1 MASKTAAL
9 TSDSSSE
16 LYQSH
21 HQQPTTT
28 QTPRA
33 EIPSTSTTSS
43 SFYASSN
50 SSSKEDAL
58 SSDREAL
65 PSIEHGIGESFDAA
79 IAERHKTN
87 SGHTTSSDQWH
98 GSPSNVDSSMTSTSD
113 EDSGIRHKQSDSLN
127 MTPVAPSVNKS
138 SESNTSLKV
147 NIANTKEPQEQSE
160 TSPLESHLSMVEQYL
175 AMQQEKEKNGSSS
188 IGSDTAP
195 TSNATVNIDDISAIS
210 ASSTQGNSED
220 RPISDDI
227 CTTNDETTSFP
238 YARSSGTS
246 FRSSVGSAKSPVAS
260 RSRATSRAG
269 QTPFPDTIP
278 ENVSATPKLG
288 GSRTSVPKT
297 PTLTQAQK
305 DSFNSP
311 SQNLTSPASASNLR
325 RSQTDASNSSKGRSR
340 RSTLNGSAKS
350 VKGVFSNIVNSFK
363 SNSGERPE
371 EEANLRNEK
380 HDSTGSLSRATSSLK
395 ISSPY
400 DAKHLTHVG
409 YNSNTGQFTGIP
421 KEWEKM
427 LADSGISQTE
437 VEQHPQA
444 VIDVMNFYQS
454 NQTKSGIYSKFEK
467 AKIQNVTSPAIRA
480 DNGDSVGAFL
490 SPTPQL
496 ESGTDYFAIHP
507 VINSSGASVST
518 LVDSSAPPPKPQP
531 YSDTHFIPS
540 RPAPKPPGAGASAS
554 SISSASSHITT
565 SGATA
570 VAITSNNSTAVRGTS
585 SGGPMQNFSVKTPT
599 IEGSTPSTQ
608 SRFDP
613 GLSIPTTPTT
623 PTNPSASSKAPS
635 ELQAARSPPPRPPP
649 APPLGVPSVHA
660 SFPKNESGAP
670 MAAGNFP
677 QRHPNHQYTPKT
689 QQQPQQASLAALQG
703 QVPGG
708 KPLTQ
713 QRMNQLIQE
722 QQAHEQK
729 LKKRQVEEYLIRQ
742 QQQQQL
748 QQQKVE
754 KPQPQPVDAAKQPE
768 YKVPQQPAT
777 NSSQHQPTRQQLQQE
792 ELRQLQM
799 ATGGEGASG
808 QTAAAAAPKDLSAA
822 TRRRE
827 ARRKRDLEV
836 IAKLRSICSEGDPS
850 RLYRSLVKVGQGA
863 SGGVFTAYQVGSN
876 QSVAIK
882 QMNLEQQP
890 KKELIVNEILVM
902 KASKHKNI
910 VNYMDSY
917 LHGGDLWVVME
928 YMEGGNLT
936 DVVSYN
942 MMSEGQIG
950 AVCRETLHG
959 LEHLHSK
966 GVIHRDI
973 KSDNVLLSMRGDIKL
988 TDFGYCAQI
997 NETNDKRT
1005 TLVGTPYWMA
1015 PEVVCRKEYGPKI
1028 DVWSLGIMAIEMI
1041 EGEPPY
1047 MNESPIR
1054 ALYLI
1059 ITNGTPELKDPDAIS
1074 PVFKEFLNWCL
1085 QVDIDK
1091 RASAEELLGH
1101 EFIQKADNCRS
1112 LAPLVKAARL
1122 ARAAERGR

>member
-1 MASKTAAL
+1 MKASAPRAGVAKTANSL
-9 TSDSSSE
+9 TADSSNDS
-16 LYQSH
+16 YP
-21 HQQPTTT
+21 HQQATTK
-28 QTPRA
+28 PASRS

-50 SSSKEDAL
+50 SSSKDDAT

-65 PSIEHGIGESFDAA
+65 PSTEHGIGESFDAA
-79 IAERHKTN
+79 IADRHKTS

-113 EDSGIRHKQSDSLN
+113 EDCAIGQKQSDSLN
-127 MTPVAPSVNKS
+127 MTPVAPSVNRS
-138 SESNTSLKV
+138 MESHPSLKV
-147 NIANTKEPQEQSE
+147 NTANEKEPQEQSE

-188 IGSDTAP
+188 SGSDTASNSNTTANTDDIGSSSRNVTTDDRP
-195 TSNATVNIDDISAIS
+195 TSEDISA
-210 ASSTQGNSED
+210 A
-220 RPISDDI
+220 
-227 CTTNDETTSFP
+227 NDESTSFSHS
-238 YARSSGTS
+238 RFSGAS
-246 FRSSVGSAKSPVAS
+246 FRSSIGSAKSPVAS

-269 QTPFPDTIP
+269 QIPFPDTIP
-278 ENVSATPKLG
+278 ENGSATPKLG

-311 SQNLTSPASASNLR
+311 SQHLSSPASAGNLR
-325 RSQTDASNSSKGRSR
+325 RSHTDASNSSKGRSR

-363 SNSGERPE
+363 SNSNEKPE
-371 EEANLRNEK
+371 EEANLKTDK
-380 HDSTGSLSRATSSLK
+380 HDSAGSLSRAASSLK

-467 AKIQNVTSPAIRA
+467 AKIQNATSPAIRA
-480 DNGDSVGAFL
+480 DTGDSVGAIL

-496 ESGTDYFAIHP
+496 ESGTDYFAMNTAA
-507 VINSSGASVST
+507 NSSGASVST
-518 LVDSSAPPPKPQP
+518 PVDTSVPPPKPQP

-540 RPAPKPPGAGASAS
+540 RPAPKPPGAGASAT
-554 SISSASSHITT
+554 SIPVASSHITST
-565 SGATA
+565 GATA
-570 VAITSNNSTAVRGTS
+570 VATTSNNTTAVRGTS
-585 SGGPMQNFSVKTPT
+585 SGGPVQNFSVKTPT
-599 IEGSTPSTQ
+599 IEGPNQ

-613 GLSIPTTPTT
+613 GLSSPTTPTT
-623 PTNPSASSKAPS
+623 PTIPSASSKPPS
-635 ELQAARSPPPRPPP
+635 EIQAAKSPPPRPPP

-660 SFPKNESGAP
+660 SFAKNESSAP

-677 QRHPNHQYTPKT
+677 QRHPNHQYTPKP

-703 QVPGG
+703 QLPGG

-754 KPQPQPVDAAKQPE
+754 KPQPQPVDAAKEPE
-768 YKVPQQPAT
+768 YTAPQQPAS
-777 NSSQHQPTRQQLQQE
+777 NSSQPTRQQLQQE

-799 ATGGEGASG
+799 ATGEAGSG
-808 QTAAAAAPKDLSAA
+808 QAAATSAPKDLSAA

-850 RLYRSLVKVGQGA
+850 RLYRNLVKVGQGA

-1074 PVFKEFLNWCL
+1074 PVFKEFLNWSL
-1085 QVDIDK
+1085 QVDVDK